1 MCLEIILLKLLS
13 HLPGAYESM
22 SLASIEIIKKK
33 FLVVMPYIILLLSE
47 ALMAVTLAALR
58 APMTRLKKKNQ
69 WSLFL

>member
-33 FLVVMPYIILLLSE
+33 S
-47 ALMAVTLAALR
+47 
-58 APMTRLKKKNQ
+58 
-69 WSLFL
+69 WW